1 MLFGLKKN
9 SHPNFIFRRF
19 IEFLREVSHA
29 KKRALFLIGGCIVS

>member
-1 MLFGLKKN
+1 MLFDLKKN

-29 KKRALFLIGGCIVS
+29 KKRAPVSDWWLH

>member
-1 MLFGLKKN
+1 MLFDLEKN

-29 KKRALFLIGGCIVS
+29 RLFLIGGCIDS